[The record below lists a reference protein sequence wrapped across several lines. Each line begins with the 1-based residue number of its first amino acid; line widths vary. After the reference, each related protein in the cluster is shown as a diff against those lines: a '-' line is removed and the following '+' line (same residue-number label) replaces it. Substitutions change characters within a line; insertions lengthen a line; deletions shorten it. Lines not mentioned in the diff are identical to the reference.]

1 MANTI
6 EEMARELEDEKI
18 DARATEFAEREY
30 EVGEIDRDAL
40 RKGYYW
46 GAKDTMSLPL
56 ADRLTD
62 SEREKI
68 RAFYNGDTFGELDF
82 IELISCRRVLES
94 IFGKEIFGKE
104 VSDADNS

>member
-1 MANTI
+1 
-6 EEMARELEDEKI
+6 MARELGDKKI

-30 EVGEIDRDAL
+30 EVGEIDYDAL

-56 ADRLTD
+56 ASRLTD

-68 RAFYNGDTFGELDF
+68 IEKYGHSTGNGYISASGFRLEL
-82 IELISCRRVLES
+82 E
-94 IFGKEIFGKE
+94 EIFGKE
-104 VSDADNS
+104 LFTDNK